1 MTPERLGSLIELF
14 PGRRIGVIGDFFLDK
29 YLEVDP
35 ALAEPS
41 LETGKTAHQVVR
53 IRMSPGAAGNVVS
66 NLSSLGA
73 GALHAIG
80 FTGDDGGAYE
90 LESRLQA
97 LGCTTDRLFKVK
109 ERMTPTY
116 IKPRDIHVQGLEGEY
131 ERFDIKNRT
140 VTPTEVEK
148 KLIESLDVILPDL
161 DALLIVNQVEEE
173 DCGVITGNIRKV
185 LSERALDYPDVV
197 FFADSRS
204 NILLFRNI
212 IIKPN
217 QFELPGI
224 KNLSCGDTIDSEEI
238 KKAVI
243 SLRKETKAPIFIT
256 FGAKGI
262 LVSDPEP
269 MEVRGVQVPDPID
282 PTGAGDS
289 ASAGIVMALVSG
301 ATVQEAAL
309 IGNLAASVTLHQLA
323 VCGVCSPEELLPRL
337 KMWLEQ
343 G

>member
-1 MTPERLGSLIELF
+1 MTPERLGTLIELF
-14 PGRRIGVIGDFFLDK
+14 PGRSIGVIGDFFLDK

-73 GALHAIG
+73 SALHAIG
-80 FTGDDGGAYE
+80 FTGDDGEAYE

-116 IKPRDIHVQGLEGEY
+116 IKPKDIHVYGLEGEY
-131 ERFDIKNRT
+131 ERFDIKNRM
-140 VTPTEVEK
+140 VTPPEVEK

-161 DALLIVNQVEEE
+161 DALLIIDQVEEE
-173 DCGVITGNIRKV
+173 DCGVITGNMRKV
-185 LSERALDYPDVV
+185 LSELAPDYPEVV

-224 KNLSCGDTIDSEEI
+224 KNLSCGDTIYSEEI
-238 KKAVI
+238 KKAI
-243 SLRKETKAPIFIT
+243 INLREKTNAPVFIT
-256 FGAKGI
+256 CGANGI

-269 MEVRGVQVPDPID
+269 MEIRGVQVPGPID

-301 ATVQEAAL
+301 ATVPEAAL
-309 IGNLAASVTLHQLA
+309 VGNLAASVTVQQLA
-323 VCGVCSPEELLPRL
+323 LCGVCRPEELLPRL
-337 KMWLEQ
+337 EMWLGQ